1 MMGYRT
7 QHSRYPSNVQEQTPS
22 SPGLLQR
29 LFCRLRRRREEE
41 KVGTPH
47 PPQGGCRPLDPR
59 LADGIPD
66 FATALVFGQGFS
78 VFVMLA
84 GRSPARKGREVPA
97 TPRRGVAGTS
107 LPLLCAPLGARTQ
120 AAGVRGE
127 ENGKALALRSPPQVH
142 QREGRLMNVWGG
154 SCWSHTV
161 RFCLAPVP

>member
-1 MMGYRT
+1 MGYRT

-66 FATALVFGQGFS
+66 FATALPSSQGFS
-78 VFVMLA
+78 KVVFSSRTARKRAVREEGA
-84 GRSPARKGREVPA
+84 GGGRSPPPAPSSPCERRRREESKRAATFEKPSIFKTSIKNAVRYILTALLVNSKGY
-97 TPRRGVAGTS
+97 
-107 LPLLCAPLGARTQ
+107 
-120 AAGVRGE
+120 
-127 ENGKALALRSPPQVH
+127 
-142 QREGRLMNVWGG
+142 
-154 SCWSHTV
+154 
-161 RFCLAPVP
+161 